1 MSALG
6 YRRGAW
12 SQEEWE
18 LAAALRLQGR
28 SLKEITAI
36 LNRSH
41 QSVRDK
47 FRDMAQRGQ
56 RILCPD
62 RYANVRAA
70 RRMQVEQRRA
80 ARKME
85 ECLSC
90 RRSFVKEHGGNWICR
105 QCKGTDK
112 WRGIV
117 Q

>member
-1 MSALG
+1 MSARL
-6 YRRGAW
+6 
-12 SQEEWE
+12 SQPMPWTPEEWAKASE
-18 LAAALRLQGR
+18 MRQQGR
-28 SLKEITAI
+28 SIKDIAADLC
-36 LNRSH
+36 RSY
-41 QSVRDK
+41 QSVHAK
-47 FRDMAQRGQ
+47 FVDMAKKNQ

-70 RRMQVEQRRA
+70 RRLQIEQKRS